1 MDLPLGPRV
10 ELRYERFAGKELPE
24 SAEGKSVEGN
34 HTARTALTRPIV
46 LEPRAIGPGRIE
58 RGYQLRIAELEREV
72 TQASELR
79 SAAELGLASSQ
90 GQLLGLRG
98 ELEVASRLE
107 RGLQRHADKLEQ
119 RLDTAEQREKRLVLA
134 LGALQKENELLRER
148 LALAGG
154 AGPPALPP
162 SGEPSSAPAKRS
174 SSQAAPRAAAHRARR
189 ERSGLLARWLG
200 RGRSA

>member
-1 MDLPLGPRV
+1 M
-10 ELRYERFAGKELPE
+10 
-24 SAEGKSVEGN
+24 EGN
-34 HTARTALTRPIV
+34 HTAQSALARGVV
-46 LEPRAIGPGRIE
+46 LEPRPIGPGRIE
-58 RGYQLRIAELEREV
+58 RGYQRRIAELERAV
-72 TQASELR
+72 TEASELC

-98 ELEVASRLE
+98 ELEIAARLE

-148 LALAGG
+148 LELAAG
-154 AGPPALPP
+154 AARPALGTSSDRVAEPPQRPP
-162 SGEPSSAPAKRS
+162 SQPAT
-174 SSQAAPRAAAHRARR
+174 RAASRRA
-189 ERSGLLARWLG
+189 ERQRTGLLARWLG